1 MGWTI
6 PGLDGLT
13 GIVWFALKTIA
24 FIAMFLL
31 LRAALPRLRYDQLM
45 SFCWKFLMPIGI
57 IHLLLA
63 AGLRM
68 AWS

>member
-1 MGWTI
+1 ME
-6 PGLDGLT
+6 GLT
-13 GIVWFALKTIA
+13 GIFWFALKTSA
-24 FIAMFLL
+24 FIFVFLL

-45 SFCWKFLMPIGI
+45 SFCWKFLMPIGVI
-57 IHLLLA
+57 NLLVA

>member
-1 MGWTI
+1 M
-6 PGLDGLT
+6 
-13 GIVWFALKTIA
+13 WFALKTVA

-45 SFCWKFLMPIGI
+45 SFCWKFLMPIGVI
-57 IHLLLA
+57 NVLLA